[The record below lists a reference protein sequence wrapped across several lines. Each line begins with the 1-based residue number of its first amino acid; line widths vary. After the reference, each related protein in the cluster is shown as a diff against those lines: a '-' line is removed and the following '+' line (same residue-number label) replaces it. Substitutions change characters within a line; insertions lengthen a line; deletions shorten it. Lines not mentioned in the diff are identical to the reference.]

1 MEAKNINQNTYGSF
15 SSISCYFKQPPDI
28 NYYWKFLIIIGCY
41 YVLPSLQFVF
51 YQSKELNNSTCY
63 YNNKCKRDLYFIPA
77 FNNIISN
84 ILYVLFGLGFI
95 IVVRLTSKDPAN
107 NIEFPI
113 NNNPALYY
121 SLGISLFFEGVC
133 SAVFHICPSV
143 LNFQFDTT
151 FMFIGTMLTF
161 ITIYQKRHMA
171 PQPMKIY
178 SFSAFLILVNTIPL
192 NGLSNGFEIWFWG
205 GIFFLISY
213 LLLPTFYNQSDIVK
227 ELKNGLQSKFD
238 LNFKFSQ
245 NIKYNFFPRPHFIT
259 TDSKILDNKKEIA
272 EISKLKIF
280 ISFDNLFSIKDI
292 EIRDM
297 ILENANFNLN
307 TKNYN
312 FFIELLNRDFQG
324 GNITINN
331 SNVFFK
337 HIEDEVLFITKI
349 FKMKYYFDSKE
360 LKNIFYSENE
370 IFNIP
375 FSVESFFSED
385 NKKNLSTINL
395 DLMKLNIE
403 NELIFENN
411 KKIGKSKLNL
421 NKIKR
426 LVDYKIEKN
435 SFDFHIFDKIDQPDV
450 TYKGKFN
457 FKPFYAN
464 LEGNSD
470 EINLN
475 YLFSSNAIL
484 AQLLKTEI
492 LNNKNID
499 FKLNIN
505 ADSIYNNNNFK
516 NIDLN
521 LKIQEGLID
530 TDKTKFEWRNL
541 ADFELI
547 ESLIFVKN
555 GELVLDGKLKI
566 NIRDYKNVYKF
577 LLTPKNFRNQINQI
591 DLNFTYNF
599 DQKIAELR
607 DIKIDN
613 KINQNVNKILSD
625 VIFKKDD
632 LQNKIYFKNLLNEA
646 IKSYAG

>member
-1 MEAKNINQNTYGSF
+1 MSKTNFFVKYLKNINNFINNLLEKNLNKLNSKNLSYL
-15 SSISCYFKQPPDI
+15 FK
-28 NYYWKFLIIIGCY
+28 
-41 YVLPSLQFVF
+41 
-51 YQSKELNNSTCY
+51 
-63 YNNKCKRDLYFIPA
+63 NNK
-77 FNNIISN
+77 II
-84 ILYVLFGLGFI
+84 
-95 IVVRLTSKDPAN
+95 
-107 NIEFPI
+107 
-113 NNNPALYY
+113 
-121 SLGISLFFEGVC
+121 
-133 SAVFHICPSV
+133 
-143 LNFQFDTT
+143 
-151 FMFIGTMLTF
+151 LTF
-161 ITIYQKRHMA
+161 VA
-171 PQPMKIY
+171 L
-178 SFSAFLILVNTIPL
+178 FV
-192 NGLSNGFEIWFWG
+192 
-205 GIFFLISY
+205 IFVSY
-213 LLLPTFYNQSDIVK
+213 LLLPTFFNQTDISKKLNNELQVK
-227 ELKNGLQSKFD
+227 YD

-259 TDSKILDNKKEIA
+259 TDSKILDNEKEIS

-297 ILENANFNLN
+297 ILENANFYLN

-312 FFIELLNRDFQG
+312 FFKELLNRSFQG
-324 GNITINN
+324 GDIIINN

-337 HIEDEVLFITKI
+337 HIDDEILFITKI

-375 FSVESFFSED
+375 FSIESFFSDD

-395 DLMKLNIE
+395 HLMKFNIE
-403 NELIFENN
+403 NELIFENK

-435 SFDFHIFDKIDQPDV
+435 SFDFHIFDKTDQPNV

-457 FKPFYAN
+457 FKPFFAN
-464 LEGNSD
+464 LEGRLD

-475 YLFSSNAIL
+475 YLFGNNAIL

-499 FKLNIN
+499 FKLNVN
-505 ADSIYNNNNFK
+505 ADSIYKNSNFK
-516 NIDLN
+516 NISLN
-521 LKIQEGLID
+521 SKIQEGLID
-530 TDKTKFEWRNL
+530 TDKTKFQWKDI
-541 ADFELI
+541 ADFELL
-547 ESLIFVKN
+547 ESLIFVRN
-555 GELVLDGKLKI
+555 GELVLDGKL
-566 NIRDYKNVYKF
+566 NIKVRDYNNLYKF
-577 LLTPKNFRNQINQI
+577 LLTPKNYRTQVNQI
-591 DLNFTYNF
+591 DLNFSYNF
-599 DQKIAELR
+599 DQKIAELK

-613 KINQNVNKILSD
+613 KINQKINKILNN
-625 VIFKKDD
+625 VILKKDD

>member
-1 MEAKNINQNTYGSF
+1 MSKTNFFVKHLKNINKFINNLLEKNLNKLNSKNLSYL
-15 SSISCYFKQPPDI
+15 FK
-28 NYYWKFLIIIGCY
+28 
-41 YVLPSLQFVF
+41 
-51 YQSKELNNSTCY
+51 
-63 YNNKCKRDLYFIPA
+63 NNK
-77 FNNIISN
+77 II
-84 ILYVLFGLGFI
+84 
-95 IVVRLTSKDPAN
+95 
-107 NIEFPI
+107 
-113 NNNPALYY
+113 
-121 SLGISLFFEGVC
+121 
-133 SAVFHICPSV
+133 
-143 LNFQFDTT
+143 
-151 FMFIGTMLTF
+151 LTF
-161 ITIYQKRHMA
+161 VALFVI
-171 PQPMKIY
+171 
-178 SFSAFLILVNTIPL
+178 SV
-192 NGLSNGFEIWFWG
+192 
-205 GIFFLISY
+205 SY
-213 LLLPTFYNQSDIVK
+213 LLLPTFFNQTDISK
-227 ELKNGLQSKFD
+227 KLKNEFQVKYD

-259 TDSKILDNKKEIA
+259 TDPKILDNKKEIA

-292 EIRDM
+292 EIGDM
-297 ILENANFNLN
+297 ILENANFNLD

-312 FFIELLNRDFQG
+312 FFIELLNRGFQG

-337 HIEDEVLFITKI
+337 NIEDEVLFIAKI
-349 FKMKYYFDSKE
+349 FKMKYYFDSKK

-435 SFDFHIFDKIDQPDV
+435 LFDFHIFDKIDQPDV

-464 LEGNSD
+464 FEGNSD
-470 EINLN
+470 QINLN
-475 YLFSSNAIL
+475 YLFGSNAIL

-505 ADSIYNNNNFK
+505 AESVYKNSNFK
-516 NIDLN
+516 NVSLN

-530 TDKTKFEWRNL
+530 TDKTKFQWKDI
-541 ADFELI
+541 ADFELL
-547 ESLIFVKN
+547 ESLIFVRN

-566 NIRDYKNVYKF
+566 KVRDYNNLYKF
-577 LLTPKNFRNQINQI
+577 LLTPKNYRNQVNQI
-591 DLNFTYNF
+591 DLNFIYSF
-599 DQKIAELR
+599 DQKIAKLK

-613 KINQNVNKILSD
+613 KINDNVNKILSN
-625 VIFKKDD
+625 VILKKDD
-632 LQNKIYFKNLLNEA
+632 LQNKIYFKNLLNQA

>member
-1 MEAKNINQNTYGSF
+1 MSKTNFFVKHLKNINKLINNLLEKNLNKLNSKNLSYL
-15 SSISCYFKQPPDI
+15 FK
-28 NYYWKFLIIIGCY
+28 
-41 YVLPSLQFVF
+41 
-51 YQSKELNNSTCY
+51 
-63 YNNKCKRDLYFIPA
+63 NNK
-77 FNNIISN
+77 II
-84 ILYVLFGLGFI
+84 
-95 IVVRLTSKDPAN
+95 
-107 NIEFPI
+107 
-113 NNNPALYY
+113 
-121 SLGISLFFEGVC
+121 
-133 SAVFHICPSV
+133 
-143 LNFQFDTT
+143 
-151 FMFIGTMLTF
+151 LTF
-161 ITIYQKRHMA
+161 VA
-171 PQPMKIY
+171 L
-178 SFSAFLILVNTIPL
+178 FV
-192 NGLSNGFEIWFWG
+192 
-205 GIFFLISY
+205 IFVSY
-213 LLLPTFYNQSDIVK
+213 LLLPTFFNQTDISK
-227 ELKNGLQSKFD
+227 KLKNEFQVKYD
-238 LNFKFSQ
+238 LNLKFSQ

-312 FFIELLNRDFQG
+312 FFTELLNRSFQD
-324 GNITINN
+324 GNIIINN

-337 HIEDEVLFITKI
+337 HIADEVLFITKI

-360 LKNIFYSENE
+360 LKNIFYAENE

-375 FSVESFFSED
+375 FSVESYFSED
-385 NKKNLSTINL
+385 NKKNLSIINL
-395 DLMKLNIE
+395 NLMKLNIE
-403 NELIFENN
+403 NELVFEND
-411 KKIGKSKLNL
+411 KIVGKSKFNL

-426 LVDYKIEKN
+426 LLNYKIEEN
-435 SFDFHIFDKIDQPDV
+435 SFDFHLFDKIDQPDV

-470 EINLN
+470 QINLN
-475 YLFSSNAIL
+475 YLFGSNAIL

-505 ADSIYNNNNFK
+505 AESVYKNSNFK
-516 NIDLN
+516 NVSLN

-530 TDKTKFEWRNL
+530 TDKTKFQWKDI
-541 ADFELI
+541 ADFELL
-547 ESLIFVKN
+547 ESLIFVRN

-566 NIRDYKNVYKF
+566 NVKDYKEVYKF
-577 LLTPKNFRNQINQI
+577 LLTPKNYRNKIDQI
-591 DLNFTYNF
+591 DFNFTYNF
-599 DQKIAELR
+599 DQKIAALK

-613 KINQNVNKILSD
+613 KINKNINKILSN

-632 LQNKIYFKNLLNEA
+632 LRNKIYFKN
-646 IKSYAG
+646 

>member
-1 MEAKNINQNTYGSF
+1 MSKTNFFVKYLKNINNFINNLLEKNLNKLNSKNLSYL
-15 SSISCYFKQPPDI
+15 FK
-28 NYYWKFLIIIGCY
+28 
-41 YVLPSLQFVF
+41 
-51 YQSKELNNSTCY
+51 
-63 YNNKCKRDLYFIPA
+63 NNK
-77 FNNIISN
+77 II
-84 ILYVLFGLGFI
+84 
-95 IVVRLTSKDPAN
+95 
-107 NIEFPI
+107 
-113 NNNPALYY
+113 
-121 SLGISLFFEGVC
+121 
-133 SAVFHICPSV
+133 
-143 LNFQFDTT
+143 
-151 FMFIGTMLTF
+151 LTF
-161 ITIYQKRHMA
+161 VA
-171 PQPMKIY
+171 L
-178 SFSAFLILVNTIPL
+178 FV
-192 NGLSNGFEIWFWG
+192 
-205 GIFFLISY
+205 IFVSY
-213 LLLPTFYNQSDIVK
+213 LLLPTFFNQTDISK
-227 ELKNGLQSKFD
+227 KLKNELQIKYG

-280 ISFDNLFSIKDI
+280 ISFDNLLSIKDI
-292 EIRDM
+292 KIKDM

-312 FFIELLNRDFQG
+312 FFIELLNKGFQG
-324 GNITINN
+324 GNIIINN
-331 SNVFFK
+331 SNIFFK

-385 NKKNLSTINL
+385 NKKNLSTTNL
-395 DLMKLNIE
+395 DLIKLNIE

-421 NKIKR
+421 NKIKK

-435 SFDFHIFDKIDQPDV
+435 SFDFHIFDKIDQPNV

-464 LEGNSD
+464 LDGSSD

-475 YLFSSNAIL
+475 YLFSSNAIV

-492 LNNKNID
+492 FNNKNID

-505 ADSIYNNNNFK
+505 ADSIYKSSNFK
-516 NIDLN
+516 NIELN

-530 TDKTKFEWRNL
+530 TDKTKFEWRDI
-541 ADFELI
+541 ADFELL
-547 ESLIFVKN
+547 ESLIFVRN
-555 GELVLDGKLKI
+555 GELVLDGKVKI
-566 NIRDYKNVYKF
+566 QIKEFNKLYKF
-577 LLTPKNFRNQINQI
+577 LLTPKNYRNKINQI

-599 DQKIAELR
+599 DQKIAKLK
-607 DIKIDN
+607 DIKIDK
-613 KINQNVNKILSD
+613 KINDNVNKILGN
-625 VIFKKDD
+625 VILKKED
-632 LQNKIYFKNLLNEA
+632 LQNKIYFKNLLNQA